1 VNHAEIRSRIADYLE
16 GDLELSQ
23 RARFDGHLDGCEPC
37 SREVTELR
45 ETVQLLRSLPDP
57 EPPPQLVE
65 NVIRRIRGG
74 EGSVRLSDRLRA
86 GMLFLARPQVALPA
100 TALAVALVLTSGN
113 RGPWSLPGGVVVPNG
128 LPQAGLQWVS
138 ERWASLPFSETTGA
152 NSEATGANS
161 ETTGA
166 NRLPADA
173 PIALQFAGST
183 VIEDALEEKRRSQVA
198 SSQALG
204 FRVAPPAVARAPRIT
219 IQIPIGGALPGARPL
234 RVVRHRPASSLPGTS
249 AAFPF
254 SSAGTPRIAPAGG
267 LVVPASRG
275 DATVRQRAS
284 LGSLDRVAEREGRK
298 RAELDGRLDKMIQRP
313 VAYSRQFA
321 SLTTIEQEIWLRA
334 LAEFALETNRAGE
347 AIRGLRSSASPVTLE
362 LATAFEAEL
371 RRMQAEERPRMA
383 PALESR

>member
-1 VNHAEIRSRIADYLE
+1 MNHAEIRSRIADYLE

-100 TALAVALVLTSGN
+100 TALAVALVLTLGN

-138 ERWASLPFSETTGA
+138 ERWASLPF
-152 NSEATGANS
+152 S

-204 FRVAPPAVARAPRIT
+204 IRVAPPAVARAPRIT
-219 IQIPIGGALPGARPL
+219 IQIPIGGALPGARLL

-254 SSAGTPRIAPAGG
+254 SSAGTPRIEPAGG

>member
-1 VNHAEIRSRIADYLE
+1 VNHAEVRSRIADYLE

-23 RARFDGHLDGCEPC
+23 RALFDGHLDGCEPC

-65 NVIRRIRGG
+65 NVIRRIRSG

-86 GMLFLARPQVALPA
+86 AMLLLARPQVALPV
-100 TALAVALVLTSGN
+100 TALAVALMLTSVN
-113 RGPWSLPGGVVVPNG
+113 LGPWSLPGGVVVPNG
-128 LPQAGLQWVS
+128 LPQTGLQWVS
-138 ERWASLPFSETTGA
+138 ERWASLPFSGTTG
-152 NSEATGANS
+152 S

-166 NRLPADA
+166 DPLPADSL
-173 PIALQFAGST
+173 IALQLAANPGVAREGST
-183 VIEDALEEKRRSQVA
+183 VLEDALEEKRRSQLA
-198 SSQALG
+198 SSQALSI
-204 FRVAPPAVARAPRIT
+204 RVAPPAVARAPRIT
-219 IQIPIGGALPGARPL
+219 IQIPIGRALPGASPL
-234 RVVRHRPASSLPGTS
+234 RVVRHRPASSVPGNS
-249 AAFPF
+249 VAFPF
-254 SSAGTPRIAPAGG
+254 SAPGTPRIEPAGG

-275 DATVRQRAS
+275 NATVRQRTA

-298 RAELDGRLDKMIQRP
+298 RAELDGRLDKMIERP

-371 RRMQAEERPRMA
+371 RRMQAEERPRVA
-383 PALESR
+383 PAIESR